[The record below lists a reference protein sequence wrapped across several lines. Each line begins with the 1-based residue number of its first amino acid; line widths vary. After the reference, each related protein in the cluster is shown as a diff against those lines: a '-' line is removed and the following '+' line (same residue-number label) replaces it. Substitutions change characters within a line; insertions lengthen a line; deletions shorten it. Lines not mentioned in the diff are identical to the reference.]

1 MTSSDMTL
9 KYLKLLL
16 FFVEFKKFQILQFG
30 IFVTTI
36 YDQKNIMCFKRVPV
50 RAERITR
57 W

>member
-9 KYLKLLL
+9 KYLILLL

>member
-16 FFVEFKKFQILQFG
+16 FFVEFKKFQILQFS

-36 YDQKNIMCFKRVPV
+36 YDPKNIMCFKRIPV
-50 RAERITR
+50 RPEGIA